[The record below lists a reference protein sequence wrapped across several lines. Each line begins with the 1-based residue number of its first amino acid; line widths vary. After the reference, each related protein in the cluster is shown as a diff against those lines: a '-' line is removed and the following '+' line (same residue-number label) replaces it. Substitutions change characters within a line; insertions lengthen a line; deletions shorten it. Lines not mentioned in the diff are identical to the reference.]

1 MRSRLIFHLSLI
13 MSLKTYLIIP
23 LALRHDSLDMFQVC
37 ANVTNSWTSPE
48 SLYDFLGSQTF
59 LFDEVWT
66 TESQPNTSTGVI
78 QGFLRWS
85 ANETNS
91 SPDTWAVRASLAT
104 QLPQEAGSQGN
115 LSNFECTL
123 SNKNPGNWTPP
134 IMPSELT
141 LDAWSTPAFGDLID
155 SYADH
160 FPTSLEFTLNKMV
173 MVAGTGNRDIWQ
185 ASDLLGESSFYGC
198 TLTGTNVNLYIWIIV
213 TMLFVILVTMSFATL
228 HMFFSDQ
235 RQLWKERPNLE
246 IENAEFAQLAPSRVH
261 EWQLALLK
269 QATND
274 KSITSK
280 DFCHYSYGWHRES
293 RKFHFRRSDA
303 PKVCTS

>member
-1 MRSRLIFHLSLI
+1 
-13 MSLKTYLIIP
+13 
-23 LALRHDSLDMFQVC
+23 
-37 ANVTNSWTSPE
+37 
-48 SLYDFLGSQTF
+48 
-59 LFDEVWT
+59 
-66 TESQPNTSTGVI
+66 
-78 QGFLRWS
+78 
-85 ANETNS
+85 
-91 SPDTWAVRASLAT
+91 
-104 QLPQEAGSQGN
+104 
-115 LSNFECTL
+115 
-123 SNKNPGNWTPP
+123 
-134 IMPSELT
+134 MPSELT
-141 LDAWSTPAFGDLID
+141 LDAWSAPAFGDLID

-160 FPTSLEFTLNKMV
+160 FPTSLEFTLNKMM

-280 DFCHYSYGWHRES
+280 DFSHYSYGWHRES
-293 RKFHFRRSDA
+293 RKFHFRRNDA